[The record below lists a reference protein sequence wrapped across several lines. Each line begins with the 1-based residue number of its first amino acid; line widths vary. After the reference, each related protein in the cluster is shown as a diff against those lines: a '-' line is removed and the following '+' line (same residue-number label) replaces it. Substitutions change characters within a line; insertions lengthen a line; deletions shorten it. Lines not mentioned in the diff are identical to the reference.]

1 MTASQ
6 LKNIQDIRDYMFAGR
21 AEFTLHSLVSDKH
34 FTYKI
39 LCDFNVPDHPI
50 RFLYFLTGSDNEQD
64 FRYAG
69 VTRAMKISPDK
80 SIYFSITKKSP
91 PTHSPAITAYKWF
104 IRQLN
109 KGELPDTVEF
119 MHSGK
124 CSACGRKLTTPE
136 SISTGLG
143 PVCRSKL

>member
-1 MTASQ
+1 MTKEIMNNVDDI
-6 LKNIQDIRDYMFAGR
+6 KNYLFGGK
-21 AEFTLHSLVSDKH
+21 AEFTLHSLKTDKH

-39 LCDFNVPDHPI
+39 VSDNKNPGHPI
-50 RFLYFLTGSDNEQD
+50 RFLYFLVDSNNEDD

-69 VTRAMKISPDK
+69 VTRRMVNAPDK
-80 SIYFSITKKSP
+80 SVYFGITKKSP
-91 PTHSPAITAYKWF
+91 RNKTPAITAYRWF
-104 IRQLN
+104 IHHLN

-136 SISTGLG
+136 SIRTGLG
-143 PVCRSKL
+143 PVCRSSL